1 MTPRT
6 QATQRS
12 EQGPPKAPRRPGPAR
27 PGGKAP
33 GVKDVATLAGVSV
46 GSVSNVI
53 NGRGSVSPEVRKRVE
68 DAIARLGYVPNPT
81 AQALRRGTSP
91 LVAVAVFDLNNPF
104 FMEAASGME
113 RCLREAGFVMTLS
126 STHASV
132 AEEAQLLRTMAR
144 QAVRGVLL
152 TPADSELEAAHE
164 LVAQGIP
171 VVLFDTPDTPSDM
184 SSIAVNDR
192 AGASLAIEHLL
203 ALGHRRIIFVNGPAH
218 VRQARQRLLG
228 VRDAI
233 AHWEKLTGTG
243 SVALD
248 VVSVA
253 DFTAR
258 AGREFAG
265 EWLAAR
271 GLGAGAGGAR
281 GGDGAPG
288 GADGDGRGPGRPGS
302 NGAQDGDGAP
312 AGADGDGRGPGRP
325 GSNGAQDGRPGRT
338 GPDGDDRH
346 PTAVFCANDL
356 IAFGVMSS
364 LRDAGIR
371 IPADVSLVGFDDIA
385 LASQTSVP
393 LTTIRQPMEELG
405 MAAVELLL
413 ADPRADEGDSPAIE
427 HRSFDPQLVI
437 RESTSAPRR

>member
-12 EQGPPKAPRRPGPAR
+12 DQGPPKAPRRPGPAR

-33 GVKDVATLAGVSV
+33 GVKDVATPAGVSV

-248 VVSVA
+248 VVSVE

-271 GLGAGAGGAR
+271 GLGAGAGDAQD
-281 GGDGAPG
+281 GDGAPG
-288 GADGDGRGPGRPGS
+288 GAE
-302 NGAQDGDGAP
+302 
-312 AGADGDGRGPGRP
+312 GDGRGPGRP
-325 GSNGAQDGRPGRT
+325 GSNGAQDGRAGRTEGGRT
-338 GPDGDDRH
+338 GPDGDDGH

-413 ADPRADEGDSPAIE
+413 ADPRADGGDSPAIE

>member
-12 EQGPPKAPRRPGPAR
+12 DQGPPKAPRRPGPAR

-248 VVSVA
+248 VVSVE

-271 GLGAGAGGAR
+271 GLGAGAGDAQD
-281 GGDGAPG
+281 GDGAPG
-288 GADGDGRGPGRPGS
+288 GAE
-302 NGAQDGDGAP
+302 
-312 AGADGDGRGPGRP
+312 GDGRGPGRP
-325 GSNGAQDGRPGRT
+325 GSNGAQDGRAGRTEGGRT
-338 GPDGDDRH
+338 GPDGDDGH

-405 MAAVELLL
+405 AAAVELLL
-413 ADPRADEGDSPAIE
+413 AGSPADEAGPAVVE

>member
-12 EQGPPKAPRRPGPAR
+12 DQDPPKAPRRPGPAR

-248 VVSVA
+248 VVSVE

-271 GLGAGAGGAR
+271 GLGAGAGDAQD
-281 GGDGAPG
+281 GDGAPG
-288 GADGDGRGPGRPGS
+288 GAE
-302 NGAQDGDGAP
+302 
-312 AGADGDGRGPGRP
+312 GDGRGPGRP
-325 GSNGAQDGRPGRT
+325 GSNGAQDGRAGRTEGGRT
-338 GPDGDDRH
+338 GPDGDDGH

-413 ADPRADEGDSPAIE
+413 ADPRADGGDSPAIE

>member
-12 EQGPPKAPRRPGPAR
+12 EQDPPKAPRRPGPAR

-132 AEEAQLLRTMAR
+132 AAEAQLLRTMAR

-184 SSIAVNDR
+184 SSVAVNDR

-203 ALGHRRIIFVNGPAH
+203 ALGHRRIFFVNGPAH

-243 SVALD
+243 SVVLD

-302 NGAQDGDGAP
+302 N
-312 AGADGDGRGPGRP
+312 
-325 GSNGAQDGRPGRT
+325 SAQDGRGGGRTEGGRT
-338 GPDGDDRH
+338 GPDGDDGH

-371 IPADVSLVGFDDIA
+371 VPDDVSLVGFDDIA

-405 MAAVELLL
+405 AAAVELLL
-413 ADPRADEGDSPAIE
+413 AGSPADEEGPAVVE

>member
-12 EQGPPKAPRRPGPAR
+12 DQDPPKAPRRPGPAR

-243 SVALD
+243 SLALD

-271 GLGAGAGGAR
+271 GLGAGAG
-281 GGDGAPG
+281 D
-288 GADGDGRGPGRPGS
+288 
-302 NGAQDGDGAP
+302 AQDEDGAP

-338 GPDGDDRH
+338 GPDGDDGDDRH

-427 HRSFDPQLVI
+427 HRAFDPQLVI

>member
-12 EQGPPKAPRRPGPAR
+12 DQDPPKAPRRPGPAR

-258 AGREFAG
+258 AGREFTG

-271 GLGAGAGGAR
+271 GLGAGPGDAPS
-281 GGDGAPG
+281 GDGAPG
-288 GADGDGRGPGRPGS
+288 GAE
-302 NGAQDGDGAP
+302 
-312 AGADGDGRGPGRP
+312 GDGRGPGRP
-325 GSNGAQDGRPGRT
+325 GSNGAQDGRAGGRTEGGRT
-338 GPDGDDRH
+338 GPDGDDGH

-413 ADPRADEGDSPAIE
+413 ADPRANEGDSPAIE

>member
-12 EQGPPKAPRRPGPAR
+12 EQDPPKAPRRPGPAR

-132 AEEAQLLRTMAR
+132 AAEAQLLRTMAR

-152 TPADSELEAAHE
+152 TPADSQLEAAHE

-184 SSIAVNDR
+184 SSVAVNDR

-203 ALGHRRIIFVNGPAH
+203 ALGHRRIFFINGPAH

-243 SVALD
+243 SVVLD

-271 GLGAGAGGAR
+271 GLGAGAGGA
-281 GGDGAPG
+281 
-288 GADGDGRGPGRPGS
+288 DGDGRGPGRPGS
-302 NGAQDGDGAP
+302 N
-312 AGADGDGRGPGRP
+312 
-325 GSNGAQDGRPGRT
+325 SAQDGRGGGRTEGGRT
-338 GPDGDDRH
+338 GPDGDDGH

-371 IPADVSLVGFDDIA
+371 VPDDVSLVGFDDIA

-405 MAAVELLL
+405 AAAVELLL
-413 ADPRADEGDSPAIE
+413 AGSPADEEGPAVVE

>member
-12 EQGPPKAPRRPGPAR
+12 DQDPPKAPRRPGPAR

-53 NGRGSVSPEVRKRVE
+53 NGRGNVSPEVRERVE

-113 RCLREAGFVMTLS
+113 HCLREAGFVMTLS

-164 LVAQGIP
+164 LVSQGIP
-171 VVLFDTPDTPSDM
+171 VVLFDTPNTPSDM

-203 ALGHRRIIFVNGPAH
+203 ALGHRHIIFVNGPAH

-243 SVALD
+243 SVVLD
-248 VVSVA
+248 VVSVE

-258 AGREFAG
+258 AGREFAQ

-271 GLGAGAGGAR
+271 GLGARAGAER
-281 GGDGAPG
+281 GGDGTPV
-288 GADGDGRGPGRPGS
+288 
-302 NGAQDGDGAP
+302 
-312 AGADGDGRGPGRP
+312 GADGDGRGPGRP
-325 GSNGAQDGRPGRT
+325 GSNGAQDGRGGRAGT
-338 GPDGDDRH
+338 DGDDEH

-371 IPADVSLVGFDDIA
+371 IPADVSLAGFDDIA

-413 ADPRADEGDSPAIE
+413 AAPRADEGDSPVIE